1 MSFHTKKQQK
11 FSKVIAAMV
20 NNNNNNNAA
29 TTTTTTTTTTTKIN
43 QSVLFV
49 QHPEDS
55 LITGKLP
62 VLVQCIVRN
71 AGLAYIECNNRTID
85 DIKRNVSWVS

>member
-20 NNNNNNNAA
+20 NNNNNNAA
-29 TTTTTTTTTTTKIN
+29 TTTMTTTTTKIN